1 MAKEGKKTPGFVDVK
16 NISLISIVGEVINLN
31 NIVGE
36 VNIYQ
41 SLNAPFLKCNIV
53 ISDATSLF
61 DTLDD
66 GLGFTGQE
74 ILILR
79 YTTKFPEDKQKDA
92 IHAFVLHEVS
102 FRERS
107 KEKEEVLIVEGISIE
122 GYLNLQNKISRAYGR
137 DGGNTISNIVKSIVD
152 EHFKSKSIQ
161 NIYQTIRDVIKVPIQ
176 KTNTFDPTRN
186 KIKFISPNV
195 SPIRVIRN
203 LVKESDNDTIHPL
216 FCFYED
222 TDGYHFSDFKKLLDK
237 DVTDTFS
244 YEPSNYMEGGSNKN
258 MIDLK
263 KIIEYNVVNQTSM
276 MENINRGLYGSK
288 TINMDVLRKRK
299 KEINFDYNTTAP
311 KFAKLNNKRLIQ
323 GNSYGGPNSKVMM
336 FTSREGHDSDN
347 ILKPE
352 KHIPKR
358 YPQFAGISSSFL
370 NHISNIMLNVSV
382 HGNSDLNVGNKINL
396 IIPQATNI
404 GEQDGQ
410 VVDKYLSGFYMI
422 KSLRHKI
429 NNDQMVTI
437 MEVMKDT
444 ESSAPI
450 TQNFRG

>member
-16 NISLISIVGEVINLN
+16 NISLISIGGEAINLN
-31 NIVGE
+31 NIVRE

-41 SLNAPFLKCNIV
+41 SLDEPFLQCNVV
-53 ISDATSLF
+53 ISDATALF
-61 DTLDD
+61 DTLIA
-66 GLGFTGQE
+66 GIGFTGQE
-74 ILILR
+74 LLVVR
-79 YTTKFPEDKQKDA
+79 YTTRFPEDKQKDA
-92 IHAFVLHEVS
+92 IHVFVLHEVS
-102 FRERS
+102 TRERV
-107 KEKEEVLIVEGISIE
+107 KEKEEVLVVEGISIE

-161 NIYQTIRDVIKVPIQ
+161 NIYQIIKDILKVVIQ
-176 KTNTFDPTRN
+176 KNNTFDPTHN
-186 KIKFISPNV
+186 KTQFISPNV
-195 SPIRVIRN
+195 SPIRIIRN
-203 LVKESDNDTIHPL
+203 LVKESDNDTAHPL

-222 TDGYHFSDFKKLLDK
+222 TDGYHFSDVKKLLDK
-237 DVTDTFS
+237 DVADTFS
-244 YEPSNYMEGGSNKN
+244 YEPSNYNEGGENKD

-263 KIIEYNVVNQTSM
+263 KIIEYKVVSQTSM
-276 MENINRGLYGSK
+276 MENIHLGLYGSK

-336 FTSREGHDSDN
+336 FTSREGHDTDS
-347 ILKPE
+347 ILKSE
-352 KHIPKR
+352 NHIPKR
-358 YPQFAGISSSFL
+358 FPQFAGISTSFS
-370 NHISNIMLNVSV
+370 NHLSNIMMNVSV

-396 IIPQATNI
+396 IIPQATTI
-404 GEQDGQ
+404 GEQEGQ
-410 VVDKYLSGFYMI
+410 VVDKYLSGYYMI
-422 KSLRHKI
+422 KTLRHKI
-429 NNDQMVTI
+429 NDDQMVTI